1 MLLGDDPLRGEPI
14 AELASDGVSSRIAG
28 GVLAM
33 ELLKRELPSAV
44 LDPEGVL
51 AVGLLLAMGSKAE
64 IARNVTDIVVNA
76 IESLLRIIPTGN
88 SEQVIEEGARVL
100 HP

>member
-1 MLLGDDPLRGEPI
+1 MLLGDDPLGSETL
-14 AELASDGVSSRIAG
+14 AEFSGDGVSSRIAG

-51 AVGLLLAMGSKAE
+51 AVRLLLAMGSE
-64 IARNVTDIVVNA
+64 SQIARNVTRVVVNA